1 MFGKKKRKMRN
12 YSVIISLLLLVACS
26 QKITTK
32 KQTTFSGYTQG
43 TTYSIVI
50 VDDIVKIHQHEID
63 QLLAD
68 FDTVLSTYI
77 DSSYISKFNKSANG
91 INFSDQHAFF
101 KNCYLASQTIYK
113 ETNGLFDPT
122 VFPLVEAWGFFKK
135 EARIPSSEQIDS
147 ILQFTGFDTNQ
158 LHTFHFEND
167 SVYLAKKD
175 PRFQLDFNGIAQGYS
190 VDVVA
195 EFIEKKGH
203 LNYYVEIG
211 GEIRVSG
218 KNSENKNW
226 TIGIDTPN
234 SKDNHQT
241 LTTISVSNCGI
252 ATSGN
257 YRNFFEQNGKKYG
270 HILNPK
276 TGYPVQSDIASVT
289 VIAPNATL
297 ADAYATYFILLG
309 KEKTIQLFDNNK
321 SIQFILVYSKENSL
335 QIYHSKNL

>member
-1 MFGKKKRKMRN
+1 MRN
-12 YSVIISLLLLVACS
+12 YSVIISLLFIVACS
-26 QKITTK
+26 QKITSK

-50 VDDIVKIHQHEID
+50 VDDVVKIHQHEID

-77 DSSYISKFNKSANG
+77 DSSFISKFNNSTNG
-91 INFSDQHAFF
+91 IRFSDKHAFF
-101 KNCYLASQTIYK
+101 KNCYLASQSIYK

-135 EARIPSSEQIDS
+135 EARIPSTEQIDS
-147 ILQFTGFDTNQ
+147 ILQYTGFDSNQ
-158 LHTFHFEND
+158 LHTYHFDND
-167 SVYLAKKD
+167 SVYLTKKD
-175 PRFQLDFNGIAQGYS
+175 PRFKLDFNGIAQGYS

-195 EFIEKKGH
+195 EFIEKKGYH
-203 LNYYVEIG
+203 NYYVEIG

-226 TIGIDTPN
+226 TIGIDTPK
-234 SKDNHQT
+234 SKNNHQA

-276 TGYPVQSDIASVT
+276 TGYPVQSDIASAT

-309 KEKTIQLFDNNK
+309 KEKTIQLFDNIK
-321 SIQFILVYSKENSL
+321 SIQFILVYSKDNSL
-335 QIYHSKNL
+335 QIYHSKRL

>member
-12 YSVIISLLLLVACS
+12 YSVIISLLFIVACS
-26 QKITTK
+26 QKITSK

-50 VDDIVKIHQHEID
+50 VDDVVKIHQHEID

-77 DSSYISKFNKSANG
+77 DSSFISKFNNSTNG
-91 INFSDQHAFF
+91 IRFSDKHAFF
-101 KNCYLASQTIYK
+101 KNCYLASQSIYK

-135 EARIPSSEQIDS
+135 EARIPSTEQIDS
-147 ILQFTGFDTNQ
+147 ILQYTGFDSNQ
-158 LHTFHFEND
+158 LHTYHFDND
-167 SVYLAKKD
+167 SVYLTKKD
-175 PRFQLDFNGIAQGYS
+175 PRFKLDFNGIAQGYS

-195 EFIEKKGH
+195 EFIEKKGYH
-203 LNYYVEIG
+203 NYYVEIG

-226 TIGIDTPN
+226 TIGIDTPK
-234 SKDNHQT
+234 SKNNHQA

-276 TGYPVQSDIASVT
+276 TGYPVQSDIASAT

-309 KEKTIQLFDNNK
+309 KEKTIQLFDNIK
-321 SIQFILVYSKENSL
+321 SIQFILVYSKDNSL
-335 QIYHSKNL
+335 QIYHSKRL

>member
-12 YSVIISLLLLVACS
+12 YSVIISLLFLVACS

-91 INFSDQHAFF
+91 INFKDQHAFF

-147 ILQFTGFDTNQ
+147 ILQFTGFEPNT
-158 LHTFHFEND
+158 LHTSHFEND

-226 TIGIDTPN
+226 TIGIDTPK
-234 SKDNHQT
+234 SKDSHHA